1 MEDRYPELADVLKST
16 QTSHSFHL
24 AEENE
29 QDIPD
34 GDVRDLSFHCKRIL

>member
-1 MEDRYPELADVLKST
+1 MEHLHPELADVLKST
-16 QTSHSFHL
+16 QTSDCFHL

-34 GDVRDLSFHCKRIL
+34 GDVRDLSFHCKCIL